1 MRMST
6 HEFLHYALTGAA
18 LAIGVAVMVFA
29 LSAHGKPQSVA
40 LQGFNGQDLGTLRYE
55 TLPGG
60 TTLHVALNAMAQGWY
75 EMKIHEK
82 GTCTGQSDFSD
93 AGMPIG
99 TVTMERND
107 DSITANDEKAAGR
120 SEGMIA
126 DATGAAEAE
135 FFASNATHNRLND
148 QDGTAVII
156 HSLRPEDTE
165 AGRDPM
171 VACGVIYPPQP

>member
-1 MRMST
+1 MRSHP
-6 HEFLHYALTGAA
+6 HEYLHWALTGAA

-60 TTLHVALNAMAQGWY
+60 TTMHVSLNAMAQGWY
-75 EMKIHEK
+75 EIRVHEK
-82 GTCTGQSDFSD
+82 GACTGESDFSD
-93 AGMPIG
+93 AGIPIAA
-99 TVTMERND
+99 VNMKRND

-120 SEGMIA
+120 AAGMIA
-126 DATGAAEAE
+126 DATGSAEAE
-135 FFASNATHNRLND
+135 FFADNATHNRLND
-148 QDGTAVII
+148 QDGTAVVV
-156 HSLRPEDTE
+156 HSQRAEDTE
-165 AGRDPM
+165 GGRDPM